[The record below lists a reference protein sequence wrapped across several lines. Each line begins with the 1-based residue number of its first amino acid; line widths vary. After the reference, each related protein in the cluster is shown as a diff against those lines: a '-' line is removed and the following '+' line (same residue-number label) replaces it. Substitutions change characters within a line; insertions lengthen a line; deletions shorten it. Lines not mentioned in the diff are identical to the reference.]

1 MLVVFEVQYLAKLA
15 YSLLVETHITDCG
28 FGFNHA
34 MMFLKFT
41 KYKSMDTHSYSVI
54 AITIS

>member
-15 YSLLVETHITDCG
+15 YSLSVETHITDCG

-34 MMFLKFT
+34 KMFLKFT
-41 KYKSMDTHSYSVI
+41 KYKSMDTHIV
-54 AITIS
+54 